1 MGSEMFDNTL
11 VVKTMPDQHAAGRG
25 ERQGTLTVLI
35 GADVGATHSLTGP
48 VLIGRG
54 PEAQVSLDDDGISRR
69 HCRIIR
75 GSSAYELED
84 LGSTNGSYVDYER
97 VQGRIQLHDGARI
110 QAGNTVLRFA
120 LQDRLEQETS
130 RRMYEMAVRDGLTA
144 AYNRRYFDERLESE
158 FAFALRHGS
167 ALCVLLID
175 IDHFKRVNDTHG
187 HHGGDEVLRRVSAV
201 LRNGV
206 RAEDVVARYGGE
218 EFGVIARGIDVAG
231 ARMFAER
238 VRSMIERAHIE
249 WEGGRIAVTA
259 SIGLAHNHSG
269 AALNKPE
276 RLVLAADNA
285 LYAAKDSGRNRVE
298 LACSPGRYSSGESRD
313 GERHTSSRTWET
325 STTPND
331 ASPPGARPSREGRR
345 PAPVTQELDEPA
357 RRGKR

>member
-11 VVKTMPDQHAAGRG
+11 VVKTTPDRNAASRS
-25 ERQGTLTVLI
+25 ERQGTLTVLL
-35 GADVGATHSLTGP
+35 GADVGATYPLTGP
-48 VLIGRG
+48 VSIGRG

-69 HCRIIR
+69 HCRIIC
-75 GSSAYELED
+75 GAGTYELED

-97 VQGRIQLHDGARI
+97 VQGRIRLQDGARI
-110 QAGNTVLRFA
+110 QVGNTVLRFA

-144 AYNRRYFDERLESE
+144 AYNRRYFDERMESE

-175 IDHFKRVNDTHG
+175 IDYFKRVNDSHG

-201 LRNGV
+201 LRSGV

-218 EFGVIARGIDVAG
+218 EFAVIARGIDVAG

-238 VRSMIERAHIE
+238 VRSMVERTHIE
-249 WEGGRIAVTA
+249 WEGARIAVTA
-259 SIGLAHNHSG
+259 SVGLAHNHSG
-269 AALNKPE
+269 PALNKPE

-285 LYAAKDSGRNRVE
+285 LYAAKDGGRNRVE
-298 LACSPGRYSSGESRD
+298 LACSPGRYASGGSSD
-313 GERHTSSRTWET
+313 IERHGGNRNWET

-331 ASPPGARPSREGRR
+331 SPSGARPSREGRR
-345 PAPVTQELDEPA
+345 PEAATQELEPV
-357 RRGKR
+357 RRAKR

>member
-1 MGSEMFDNTL
+1 MGSETFDNTL
-11 VVKTMPDQHAAGRG
+11 VVKTTPDRHAAGRS

-35 GADVGATHSLTGP
+35 GADVGAMYPLTGP
-48 VLIGRG
+48 VSIGRG

-69 HCRIIR
+69 HCRIVC
-75 GSSAYELED
+75 GADAYELED

-97 VQGRIQLHDGARI
+97 VQARAALHDGARI
-110 QAGNTVLRFA
+110 QVGNTVLRFA

-144 AYNRRYFDERLESE
+144 AYNRRYFDERMESE

-218 EFGVIARGIDVAG
+218 EFAVIARGIDVTG
-231 ARMFAER
+231 SRMFAER
-238 VRSMIERAHIE
+238 VRSMVERTHIE
-249 WEGGRIAVTA
+249 WEGALIGVTA
-259 SIGLAHNHSG
+259 SVGAAHNHSG

-285 LYAAKDSGRNRVE
+285 LYAAKDGGRNRVE
-298 LACSPGRYSSGESRD
+298 LACSPGRYASGGSSHT
-313 GERHTSSRTWET
+313 ERNAGNRTWET

-331 ASPPGARPSREGRR
+331 ASPSCARPSREGRG
-345 PAPVTQELDEPA
+345 PAPLTQELEPV